1 MCVYIIFMCIYI
13 DIHICMYIY
22 IYLQDIYTH
31 RAYRVNINK
40 NLHFF
45 LFAWRDA
52 RAHTH
57 RTTHIHTD
65 VCVGIYKHQW
75 DCRTLLSN

>member
-1 MCVYIIFMCIYI
+1 MHV
-13 DIHICMYIY
+13 YIY

-45 LFAWRDA
+45 FLFAWRDTRA
-52 RAHTH
+52 RTH
-57 RTTHIHTD
+57 IEPHIYIHTD
-65 VCVGIYKHQW
+65 VCVGIYKHINGIVAH
-75 DCRTLLSN
+75 LLSN